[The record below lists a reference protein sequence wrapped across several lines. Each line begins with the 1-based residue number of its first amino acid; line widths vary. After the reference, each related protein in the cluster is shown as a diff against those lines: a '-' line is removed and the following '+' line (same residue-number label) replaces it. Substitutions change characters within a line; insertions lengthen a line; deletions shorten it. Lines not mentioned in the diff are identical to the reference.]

1 MRIISSGRKVFRR
14 PLQQPSTAT
23 SVDFS
28 MDSPQNLFLRAG
40 PTPEQSI
47 ADEYGR
53 GFNTSSQV
61 YRLPADAT
69 ELERLSG
76 FLTANPISLLSSP
89 WVDAQHKIIKMVVGQ
104 YPPIVHTVMADDN
117 PDEQKA
123 ILDLGCGSGAWLDIF
138 LFIVDVRTSWA
149 DLSSKD
155 YRGCK
160 RFPTLHRGRCR
171 SGSYAICVGPLSSIH
186 QITCSFFPAGI
197 CLPIAG

>member
-1 MRIISSGRKVFRR
+1 VRIMSSGRKVFRR
-14 PLQQPSTAT
+14 PLQQQRQLTFPWIHPLHKSYFSGLDLHESNQSLTSTAEVST
-23 SVDFS
+23 PPRKYIAFQQTQQNSKDSV
-28 MDSPQNLFLRAG
+28 
-40 PTPEQSI
+40 
-47 ADEYGR
+47 
-53 GFNTSSQV
+53 
-61 YRLPADAT
+61 
-69 ELERLSG
+69 G

-89 WVDAQHKIIKMVVGQ
+89 WVDAQHKIIKKVVGQ

-138 LFIVDVRTSWA
+138 LFNVDVTTSWA

-160 RFPTLHRGRCR
+160 RFPMLHRGRCR
-171 SGSYAICVGPLSSIH
+171 SSSYAICVGPLSSIR
-186 QITCSFFPAGI
+186 QITCSFSPAGI